1 MRRII
6 FNWIMETS
14 ISKIRPAS
22 PPHVALQPLD
32 KRPRLASPA
41 PTLQAEVKSIAPKRS
56 QRKKHA
62 PPAFGSSEDVIS
74 REVVRLLGNE
84 VVARAEADG
93 VEWESPFGFR
103 EEVELTVSSISPS
116 GMSHFK
122 VYPDG
127 VSSTPF
133 SILPRSLTKTC
144 LNRGRAGSCTF
155 IRPSMGCRRAVRV
168 AWRGCPRPRVQAC
181 KDVLLCRPDQ
191 CRSSQL
197 GNAQHES
204 CSVQVLWNM
213 RWVPVPGT
221 SLPSVTAGLI
231 IVLNA
236 YA

>member
-1 MRRII
+1 M
-6 FNWIMETS
+6 
-14 ISKIRPAS
+14 
-22 PPHVALQPLD
+22 
-32 KRPRLASPA
+32 
-41 PTLQAEVKSIAPKRS
+41 
-56 QRKKHA
+56 HA
-62 PPAFGSSEDVIS
+62 PPEFGSSEDLIS

-122 VYPDG
+122 VYPD
-127 VSSTPF
+127 SYHPSTSTPF
-133 SILPRSLTKTC
+133 SILLRSLTKIC
-144 LNRGRAGSCTF
+144 SNRGRAGPYTF
-155 IRPSMGCRRAVRV
+155 IRPSMGRRRSVRV

-197 GNAQHES
+197 GNAQHGS
-204 CSVQVLWNM
+204 CSVQVLWNL
-213 RWVPVPGT
+213 RWVPIPGT

-231 IVLNA
+231 IVLICLRVDA
-236 YA
+236 LLRDTTRSQAQRSCESVSELLKYVSFHFLFQPE